1 MLVREFYMRTVEEAG
16 AGKLSQLLAASECDG
31 AGVRVLV
38 HLLSEEHHLGEECRA
53 TFPVQRSVARREQ
66 EGDEAE

>member
-1 MLVREFYMRTVEEAG
+1 MHALGRGVCWFESSMRTVEEAG

-38 HLLSEEHHLGEECRA
+38 HLLSEEHHLSWVDAVG
-53 TFPVQRSVARREQ
+53 RRR
-66 EGDEAE
+66 

>member
-38 HLLSEEHHLGEECRA
+38 HLLSEEHHLSWVGRVGLAGSQAGEEGRKDL
-53 TFPVQRSVARREQ
+53 
-66 EGDEAE
+66 G